1 MTQTYTRPNL
11 GNKNMTHRDEG
22 ISTTATPRAMV
33 DKTISSGK
41 SNARKGSSFSNLG
54 QKSFIGSKAN
64 QTLGYN
70 IAPSK
75 SAL

>member
-1 MTQTYTRPNL
+1 
-11 GNKNMTHRDEG
+11 MTHRDEG

-64 QTLGYN
+64 QTLG
-70 IAPSK
+70 
-75 SAL
+75 